1 MLKRAARDLSRVSEE
16 IALYRQ
22 EKMATEGEKVEKE
35 KVLPKDAQ
43 VRLHIFNERQTPKD
57 TAHLVHI
64 TWNVL
69 DNANLG
75 DGGYTEGHGYQ

>member
-1 MLKRAARDLSRVSEE
+1 MHRRAARDLSRVSEE
-16 IALYRQ
+16 LALRL

-43 VRLHIFNERQTPKD
+43 VSLYILNERQTPED
-57 TAHLVHI
+57 ADHLVHI
-64 TWNVL
+64 LWNVL

>member
-1 MLKRAARDLSRVSEE
+1 MICPEFQRKLL
-16 IALYRQ
+16 I

-43 VRLHIFNERQTPKD
+43 VSLYILNERQTPED
-57 TAHLVHI
+57 ADHLVHI
-64 TWNVL
+64 IWNVL

-75 DGGYTEGHGYQ
+75 DGRCPDGHRYQCL

>member
-1 MLKRAARDLSRVSEE
+1 MHRRAARDLSRVSEE
-16 IALYRQ
+16 IALRQ

-43 VRLHIFNERQTPKD
+43 VSLYILNERQTPED
-57 TAHLVHI
+57 ADRLVHI
-64 TWNVL
+64 IWNVL

>member
-1 MLKRAARDLSRVSEE
+1 MSRVSEE
-16 IALYRQ
+16 IALRQ

-43 VRLHIFNERQTPKD
+43 VSLYILNERQTPED
-57 TAHLVHI
+57 ADHLVHI
-64 TWNVL
+64 IWNVL

>member
-1 MLKRAARDLSRVSEE
+1 MICPEFQRKLLID
-16 IALYRQ
+16 
-22 EKMATEGEKVEKE
+22 KMATEGEKVEKE

-43 VRLHIFNERQTPKD
+43 VSLYIFYERQTPGD
-57 TAHLVHI
+57 TDYLVHI

>member
-1 MLKRAARDLSRVSEE
+1 MICPEFQRRLLKD
-16 IALYRQ
+16 
-22 EKMATEGEKVEKE
+22 KMATEGEKVEKE

-43 VRLHIFNERQTPKD
+43 VSLHIFKEMQTPED
-57 TAHLVHI
+57 TGHLVHI

>member
-1 MLKRAARDLSRVSEE
+1 MHRRAARDLSRVSEE
-16 IALYRQ
+16 IALRQ

-64 TWNVL
+64 AWNVL
-69 DNANLG
+69 DNSNPG